1 MPVSD
6 IPLDGSQ
13 ILRYL
18 TQVADRLGP
27 VGEQHT
33 IIVVGGS
40 LLALRDLRATTLDV
54 DSVRKLSSELA
65 QAVAAVGADNGLGP
79 TWLNDNAS
87 MFTPATLR
95 ESDCQVDLVRGRLRV
110 LGAPLDQVFLMKLS
124 ASRASDLD
132 DLVRLWPH
140 CGFTSAA
147 TVVHAY

>member
-87 MFTPATLR
+87 MFTPATVTSLTAR
-95 ESDCQVDLVRGRLRV
+95 SRNSLGYF
-110 LGAPLDQVFLMKLS
+110 LGAGTGPL
-124 ASRASDLD
+124 SR
-132 DLVRLWPH
+132 
-140 CGFTSAA
+140 GFRVPTSAGA
-147 TVVHAY
+147 LHEEVDPYLEDHIISIAAAAEPGT